1 MALNITIPTPL
12 AYFAALVQSDEHFP
26 LLEAAACLAHDEYPE
41 LDMEQVLGD
50 VDRMSARLK
59 RRIAPGAPSLE
70 RVRALNQFFF
80 GDLGFG
86 GNVNDYY
93 NPDNSHLNVV
103 LHTRRGIPISLAVIW
118 LELAQG
124 VELEAEGVGFPGHFL
139 VQISL
144 PGGKVVIDP
153 FSGQS
158 LSRADLRERIA
169 EIHPNLPM
177 REGSELPLALYLQ
190 PCRPRQ
196 IIARMLR
203 NLQEIHRSQQDW
215 ARLLAVQE
223 RLVILLPQAWEEV
236 RDRGLTLAELG
247 ERQRAR
253 QDLSLYL
260 REAPHAGDRQAMAER
275 LADLGG
281 GLP

>member
-1 MALNITIPTPL
+1 MALNFSIPTTL
-12 AYFAALVQSDEHFP
+12 AYFSALVQSDEHFP

-50 VDRMSARLK
+50 VDRMAARLE
-59 RRIAPGAPSLE
+59 RRISPGMPALE

-124 VELEAEGVGFPGHFL
+124 LGLEAEGVGFPGHFL
-139 VQISL
+139 VQITL

-158 LSRADLRERIA
+158 LSRSDLRERIA
-169 EIHPNLPM
+169 EIHPNLPL
-177 REGSELPLALYLQ
+177 REGSDLPLALYLQ
-190 PCRPRQ
+190 SCRPRQ

-215 ARLLAVQE
+215 PRLLAVQE

>member
-59 RRIAPGAPSLE
+59 RRIAPGTPSIE

-118 LELAQG
+118 LELALG
-124 VELEAEGVGFPGHFL
+124 LELEAEGVGFPGHFL
-139 VQISL
+139 VQIAL

-158 LSRADLRERIA
+158 LSRADLRERIS

-215 ARLLAVQE
+215 VRLLAVQE

>member
-1 MALNITIPTPL
+1 MALNFSIPTML
-12 AYFAALVQSDEHFP
+12 AYFSALVQSDEHFP

-41 LDMEQVLGD
+41 LDMEQVLAD
-50 VDRMSARLK
+50 VDRMAARLE
-59 RRIAPGAPSLE
+59 RRIAPGTSALE

-124 VELEAEGVGFPGHFL
+124 LGLEAEGVGFPGHFL
-139 VQISL
+139 VQITL

-158 LSRADLRERIA
+158 LSRSDLRERIA
-169 EIHPNLPM
+169 EIHPNLPL
-177 REGSELPLALYLQ
+177 REGSDLPLALYLQ
-190 PCRPRQ
+190 SCRPRQ

-215 ARLLAVQE
+215 PRLLAVQE

>member
-1 MALNITIPTPL
+1 MALNFSIPTTL
-12 AYFAALVQSDEHFP
+12 AYFSALVQSDEHFP

-41 LDMEQVLGD
+41 LDMEQVLAD
-50 VDRMSARLK
+50 VDRMAARLE
-59 RRIAPGAPSLE
+59 RRVAPGTSALE

-124 VELEAEGVGFPGHFL
+124 LGLEAEGVGFPGHFL
-139 VQISL
+139 VQITL

-158 LSRADLRERIA
+158 LSRSDLRERIA
-169 EIHPNLPM
+169 EIHPNLPL
-177 REGSELPLALYLQ
+177 REGSDLPLALYLQ
-190 PCRPRQ
+190 SCRPRQ

-215 ARLLAVQE
+215 PRLLAVQE

>member
-124 VELEAEGVGFPGHFL
+124 LELEAEGVGFPGHFL

-158 LSRADLRERIA
+158 LSRGDLRERIA

-177 REGSELPLALYLQ
+177 RDGGELPLALYLQ